1 MNPRAARNLLATHLE
16 DPNETAPPLAQK
28 ALKALSR
35 SPELKAEFDQQAAL
49 DARGRRIL
57 GGVEIPFEVD
67 EMLSSKVAALP
78 VRRFNP
84 RDPAIFAAVIGFLLL
99 VLVLTWNFLGR
110 PASFPPDAAE
120 IAERV
125 IELEDEPFEPVGEPA
140 GEVEDWFVLKGFD
153 GFKVPEHLAAHLA
166 ETGGI
171 LKIENQPVAVV
182 TIPQRNARFLVFPAE
197 PFGIDLPE
205 GEWRTAPIDEQHAA
219 AIREEGGMCFMILRR
234 GSLASVQDLVGAS
247 GR

>member
-1 MNPRAARNLLATHLE
+1 
-16 DPNETAPPLAQK
+16 
-28 ALKALSR
+28 
-35 SPELKAEFDQQAAL
+35 
-49 DARGRRIL
+49 
-57 GGVEIPFEVD
+57 
-67 EMLSSKVAALP
+67 
-78 VRRFNP
+78 
-84 RDPAIFAAVIGFLLL
+84 
-99 VLVLTWNFLGR
+99 
-110 PASFPPDAAE
+110 
-120 IAERV
+120 
-125 IELEDEPFEPVGEPA
+125 
-140 GEVEDWFVLKGFD
+140 VEDWFVLKGFD